1 MRADVQ
7 VWKDTIAGAPHR
19 GFKLDGK
26 RFGELTVVRAVD
38 RRDTSILWLCRC
50 DCGRVALRT
59 SCQLTR
65 AERTGSSPSC
75 NVCLSEMRGGQ
86 ILTDRARRA
95 QGFVEMFV
103 MFGALY
109 NPERESSYEEDI
121 KAELESLGLS
131 RPEGEIPTSW
141 GIAPGAAWNASAA
154 ILQQRAAYLA
164 PMSGRTWH
172 CACGVFFEEGFACVA
187 CQEPAC
193 RDCVNAEAHRCDAT
207 NTVPWEEALTP
218 TRFYAV
224 FEKGEQTSGATYDD
238 RAERFLVQKA
248 ARELQERLERQQKE
262 TQARMWKDEKQ
273 KSRALE
279 ESLRQRLRR
288 LKKKHPWLAREMEN
302 LP

>member
-75 NVCLSEMRGGQ
+75 NVCLAEMRGGQ
-86 ILTDRARRA
+86 VLTDRARRA

-109 NPERESSYEEDI
+109 NPERETLYEEEI
-121 KAELESLGLS
+121 KDELETLGLP
-131 RPEGEIPTSW
+131 RPDEEAPTSW
-141 GIAPGAAWNASAA
+141 GVAAPP
-154 ILQQRAAYLA
+154 IRQVVMLQQRAAYLA
-164 PMSGRTWH
+164 PMSGRTWR
-172 CACGVFFEEGFACVA
+172 CECGMFFEEGFACVA

-193 RDCVNAEAHRCDAT
+193 PNCVKAEAHRCDAT
-207 NTVPWEEALTP
+207 NIVPWESALTP
-218 TRFYAV
+218 ARFYAV
-224 FEKGEQTSGATYDD
+224 FEKGERTSGATYDD